1 MSWNYRVV
9 KEVIDERSFYSIRE
23 VYYDKGGR
31 PDGCTEND
39 ITPCESTPDELLK
52 ALSQMLAAVVSR
64 RVLEIVDGKLVEV
77 DE

>member
-1 MSWNYRVV
+1 MMYRCTN
-9 KEVIDERSFYSIRE
+9 
-23 VYYDKGGR
+23 
-31 PDGCTEND
+31 PACGCTEND

-52 ALSQMLAAVVSR
+52 ALAQMLAAVVSK